1 MPWRLVALVPYTG
14 GVSGSDLVYWV
25 MWLFGLGLLGLCT
38 AVTWWGLFGDRARGR
53 RRCPRCWYDLSH
65 TLGMTCPECGLT
77 ATSERSLHRTRR
89 RWVHAGAAALAAA
102 LGSTWTIEQARQ
114 GGWMSRLPTTLIL
127 RCLPIAGSA
136 DDGLIS
142 ELTGRMASKQLTEG
156 QWRALIGRSINGDWR
171 ARPVTERWQEKY
183 GVLLGRWRNA
193 FPPQLDLDSALLDL
207 PAWVDVR
214 IRRPWPKDT
223 PLCLELA
230 VRDWWPSGTSCRVQ
244 LTPKWNGAEPI
255 TVARHPARRRMARRF
270 PITIDPP
277 PERSPLR
284 FDVSVQ
290 RRGPEPD
297 ASWEPVQRQTISVP
311 IEVNGELADMLRPV
325 RDEKLDQAVM
335 DAFAHGVVKWTSGRS
350 PVRVRFDHRPTL
362 GIAFND
368 IAIGASIEL
377 LYDGAPAR
385 RLDIWWLAGEAAAG
399 RRGVNWL
406 VVHEDVPLLMQANE
420 TDGRWQMRVRGD
432 PALALRSGPA
442 SRYWAGQFTI
452 PLVVQSRNRPA
463 PPRDWRLE

>member
-1 MPWRLVALVPYTG
+1 M
-14 GVSGSDLVYWV
+14 SGSDLAYWL
-25 MWLFGLGLLGLCT
+25 MWLLGLGLLGLCT

-65 TLGMTCPECGLT
+65 TPGMTCPECGLT
-77 ATSERSLHRTRR
+77 ATGERSLHKTRR
-89 RWVHAGAAALAAA
+89 RWVPAGAAALVAA
-102 LGSTWTIEQARQ
+102 LGSAWTIEQAQQ
-114 GGWMSRLPTTLIL
+114 GGWVSLLPTTLIL
-127 RCLPIAGSA
+127 GCLPMAGSA
-136 DDGLIS
+136 DGGLIS

-156 QWRALIGRSINGDWR
+156 QWRALIGRSIKGDWR

-183 GVLLGRWRNA
+183 GVLLGRRRNV
-193 FPPQLDLDSALLDL
+193 FPPELDLDSALLDL

-255 TVARHPARRRMARRF
+255 TVTRSPARRGARRF
-270 PITIDPP
+270 PIIINVPSAL
-277 PERSPLR
+277 SPLR

-297 ASWEPVQRQTISVP
+297 AAWEVVHRQTISVP